1 MDKKP
6 CNSSQDPEV
15 RKGPWT
21 VEEDLILINYIAN
34 HGEGVWNSLAKA
46 AGLKRT
52 GKSCRLRWL
61 NYLRPDVRRGN
72 ITPEEQLLIMELHAK
87 WGNRWSKIAKHLPG
101 RTDNEIKNFWRTR
114 IQKHIK
120 QAENFQSQQSNSD
133 HDHQINDNNYH
144 HHHHNSYAS
153 TSSHVSNMAEA
164 MEISYSSPPT
174 YQGTTLEPFT
184 THHNHQQQQHHH
196 HHHHHQYP
204 STIPTTTDQSSCCT
218 NDNNNNYWS
227 MEDLWSMQLLN
238 GD

>member
-6 CNSSQDPEV
+6 YKSQDGEV

-21 VEEDLILINYIAN
+21 MEEDLILINYIGH
-34 HGEGVWNSLAKA
+34 HGEGVWNSLARS

-72 ITPEEQLLIMELHAK
+72 ITPEEQDLIMELHAK

-101 RTDNEIKNFWRTR
+101 RTDNEIKNYWRTR

-120 QAENFQSQQSNSD
+120 QPENF
-133 HDHQINDNNYH
+133 
-144 HHHHNSYAS
+144 S
-153 TSSHVSNMAEA
+153 TGQCSE
-164 MEISYSSPPT
+164 
-174 YQGTTLEPFT
+174 QF
-184 THHNHQQQQHHH
+184 
-196 HHHHHQYP
+196 
-204 STIPTTTDQSSCCT
+204 DQSSTCT
-218 NDNNNNYWS
+218 GGQMSGGVADHAVETYSPPSYPHGTLDAIPAPFTSTESNDNIWS

-238 GD
+238 GN

>member
-6 CNSSQDPEV
+6 DDDNGKSQDVEV

-21 VEEDLILINYIAN
+21 MEEDLILINYIAN
-34 HGEGVWNSLAKA
+34 HGEGSWNSLAKA

-72 ITPEEQLLIMELHAK
+72 ITTEEQLLIMELHAK

-120 QAENFQSQQSNSD
+120 QAEAFSGQSSEMSD
-133 HDHQINDNNYH
+133 Q
-144 HHHHNSYAS
+144 AS
-153 TSSHVSNMAEA
+153 TSHMSSMPEP
-164 MEISYSSPPT
+164 METYDSPPSF
-174 YQGTTLEPFT
+174 QG
-184 THHNHQQQQHHH
+184 
-196 HHHHHQYP
+196 
-204 STIPTTTDQSSCCT
+204 
-218 NDNNNNYWS
+218 NNNMEPLPVNLSVESNEAYWS
-227 MEDLWSMQLLN
+227 MDDLWSMQLLN

>member
-1 MDKKP
+1 MDKRT
-6 CNSSQDPEV
+6 CDSQDVEV

-21 VEEDLILINYIAN
+21 MEEDLILINYIAN
-34 HGEGVWNSLAKA
+34 HGEGVWNSLARS

-120 QAENFQSQQSNSD
+120 QAENMNRISSNISEHNNIQQ
-133 HDHQINDNNYH
+133 
-144 HHHHNSYAS
+144 AS
-153 TSSHVSNMAEA
+153 TSQTSTSLADSIET
-164 MEISYSSPPT
+164 YS
-174 YQGTTLEPFT
+174 G
-184 THHNHQQQQHHH
+184 
-196 HHHHHQYP
+196 
-204 STIPTTTDQSSCCT
+204 
-218 NDNNNNYWS
+218 NNNNNNNNMGTTFHHQGNFPNENIWS

-238 GD
+238 DANN